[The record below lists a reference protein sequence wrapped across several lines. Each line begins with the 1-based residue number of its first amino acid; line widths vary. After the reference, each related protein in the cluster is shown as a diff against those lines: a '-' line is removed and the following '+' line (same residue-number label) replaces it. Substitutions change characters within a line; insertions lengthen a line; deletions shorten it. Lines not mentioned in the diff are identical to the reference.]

1 MQPHVISLCQHQ
13 KLHKVVRVVYFSFS
27 FFLSHL
33 FNSFIS
39 GFWLRTTVAWC
50 HIRRLE
56 DKRWLGRELILG
68 GLSGVLVRTPELNIY
83 WWSLCDAGGVPHML
97 YVPRLEL
104 TLYVQQNQIRWMPV
118 MVLDRCTAQ
127 EDLRTILLISMFVD
141 IWYLTPSQLNRITN
155 CVENISA
162 CKFLFLIFWLFES
175 SP

>member
-1 MQPHVISLCQHQ
+1 MKPNVISLCQHQ

-104 TLYVQQNQIRWMPV
+104 TLYVQQNQIRWMLV
-118 MVLDRCTAQ
+118 MVLDRCTVQ
-127 EDLRTILLISMFVD
+127 DVFWLICSFQCLLISD
-141 IWYLTPSQLNRITN
+141 ISHHHNQTGLLGVWRISQKIY
-155 CVENISA
+155 
-162 CKFLFLIFWLFES
+162 FLKSFWLFGS

>member
-97 YVPRLEL
+97 YVPRPEL

-141 IWYLTPSQLNRITN
+141 IWYLTPSQLNRITS
-155 CVENISA
+155 CVENISESISA
-162 CKFLFLIFWLFES
+162 CKFFF
-175 SP
+175 